1 MSNKLRLELT
11 KKINNLVE
19 NEKLILTEEE
29 IKYMITR
36 WIQGNWDGTVVAG
49 IQFQHYTEPDD
60 PLEREKINGKISL
73 VKVS

>member
-1 MSNKLRLELT
+1 
-11 KKINNLVE
+11 
-19 NEKLILTEEE
+19 
-29 IKYMITR
+29 MITR

-60 PLEREKINGKISL
+60 PLEREKISGKISL